1 MYPDK
6 VLGSRVIIQGGNEV
20 QQTLIQW
27 KNKALEDVTWEHNE
41 VLCCQFPEFCLE
53 DKALSKDLVEE
64 EELKIFNK
72 RIVKRRRKGDG
83 YKSCIDLHFFLCV
96 CVWIDEIDFLC
107 VTPFK

>member
-1 MYPDK
+1 MEVTEETDVYPDK

-53 DKALSKDLVEE
+53 DKALSKEVGVDRNVISEVGP
-64 EELKIFNK
+64 
-72 RIVKRRRKGDG
+72 RPRVWRVYTRKKTKGMKD
-83 YKSCIDLHFFLCV
+83 DDV
-96 CVWIDEIDFLC
+96 AVNA
-107 VTPFK
+107 